1 MEKVIDMLI
10 SSGVIIG
17 KPLQSKQFA
26 YYAGKSTKT
35 ILDNLVSKIRGQS
48 WHAHTGKES
57 T

>member
-17 KPLQSKQFA
+17 KPLHSKQFA

-35 ILDNLVSKIRGQS
+35 ILDNLVSKIREQS